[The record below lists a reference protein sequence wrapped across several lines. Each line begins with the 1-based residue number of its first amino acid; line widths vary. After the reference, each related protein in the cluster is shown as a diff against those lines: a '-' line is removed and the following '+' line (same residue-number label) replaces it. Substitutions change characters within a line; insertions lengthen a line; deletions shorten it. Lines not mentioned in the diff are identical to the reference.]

1 MVKIAHT
8 SIANKNKRGFPLLS
22 LIQRLLKSICNR
34 SFIFGILVGL
44 ILILA
49 ISSRDD
55 ITRIE
60 EELPLTSSSSSS
72 STTTK
77 GSRSSSSSSG
87 KTRTSSTNSV
97 IRHGDISC
105 EEIFES
111 RRRRKKGGSTKE
123 DAVEGGG
130 GKAPAASRRSDID
143 WYSIDPNKGRL
154 YAREIVTPPVPFV
167 IALHNSEYDSV
178 RWKTIMDTGQY
189 YEQHVHDNF
198 VQVLVSGNNSSKAT
212 TTGRNTNTR
221 NSYVIDVGAN
231 IGYYTLLSAS
241 LHANVIAF
249 EPNPSNIVRICE
261 SIRLNSHNN
270 NGNDD
275 GDFRN
280 RDIRIFQNAVGESEL
295 HNTEMLLYVPKNPG
309 QGFLKELP
317 SITTTAEK
325 AGNSPFLHHDVDETI
340 INDEHHSKTKVI
352 SLDKWAEE
360 HHLFDAAKAG
370 DFSIEILKVDVEGHE
385 PQVLLGAKKLLQS
398 GIVKHVFTECR
409 RFGRDNVKDMIVTLL
424 EAGFVLRRPNCNMC
438 MKSTA
443 SPQEKANSFTDW
455 ATIVIGKHK
464 GKTMD
469 LWWEKVK

>member
-1 MVKIAHT
+1 MTTRSKGVLR
-8 SIANKNKRGFPLLS
+8 SSLLS
-22 LIQRLLKSICNR
+22 NSN
-34 SFIFGILVGL
+34 SN
-44 ILILA
+44 
-49 ISSRDD
+49 S
-55 ITRIE
+55 
-60 EELPLTSSSSSS
+60 
-72 STTTK
+72 
-77 GSRSSSSSSG
+77 
-87 KTRTSSTNSV
+87 NSV
-97 IRHGDISC
+97 IQHGDISC
-105 EEIFES
+105 EEVFES
-111 RRRRKKGGSTKE
+111 RRRSRRRKRGTSSNQEDPVVAGGE
-123 DAVEGGG
+123 DA
-130 GKAPAASRRSDID
+130 AAVNHNSNSNSNNNNID
-143 WYSIDPNKGRL
+143 WYSIDPNKGQL
-154 YAREIVTPPVPFV
+154 YAREIITPPVPFV

-189 YEQHVHDNF
+189 YEQHVHNNF
-198 VQVLVSGNNSSKAT
+198 VQVLLLQGK
-212 TTGRNTNTR
+212 NTNTTTNTK
-221 NSYVIDVGAN
+221 NSYSYVVDVGAN

-241 LHANVIAF
+241 LNSNVIAF

-261 SIRLNSHNN
+261 SIRLNNNLNN
-270 NGNDD
+270 NDNNNDSS
-275 GDFRN
+275 N
-280 RDIRIFQNAVGESEL
+280 RDIRIFQNAVGESEQ
-295 HNTEMLLYVPKNPG
+295 HNTDMLLFVPKNPG

-317 SITTTAEK
+317 PPPPPPPPPATTTTTSAAK
-325 AGNSPFLHHDVDETI
+325 AKGDGNNKNPSSPFLHHDVDETT

-438 MKSTA
+438 LKSTA
-443 SPQEKANSFTDW
+443 SPQENANSFTDW